1 MMDESNK
8 IQKLLDTAIY
18 YLETID
24 DSNFDYKM
32 QKLNQ
37 IAHEITLEKKKMSFD
52 GPTGDFLL
60 SNNLLKD
67 KAKLLK
73 ERFDNIVEKKKKEQ
87 DSVSLQLKH
96 AENQKKLAIYHR

>member
-1 MMDESNK
+1 MDGSNK

-37 IAHEITLEKKKMSFD
+37 IAHEITLEKKKMSFE
-52 GPTGDFLL
+52 GSNGDFLL
-60 SNNLLKD
+60 NNNLLKD

>member
-1 MMDESNK
+1 MEESNK

-18 YLETID
+18 FLETID

-37 IAHEITLEKKKMSFD
+37 IAREITLEKKKTSFD
-52 GPTGDFLL
+52 GSNGDFLL

-73 ERFDNIVEKKKKEQ
+73 ERFDNIVEKKKNEQ

-96 AENQKKLAIYHR
+96 VENQKKLAIYHR

>member
-1 MMDESNK
+1 MDESNK

-37 IAHEITLEKKKMSFD
+37 IAREITEEKKKQSFE
-52 GPTGDFLL
+52 GSNGDFLL
-60 SNNLLKD
+60 NNNLLKD
-67 KAKLLK
+67 RAKHLK
-73 ERFDNIVEKKKKEQ
+73 EKFDNIIEKKKDEQ
-87 DSVSLQLKH
+87 DAVALQLKH
-96 AENQKKLAIYHR
+96 VENQKKLAIYNR

>member
-1 MMDESNK
+1 MNEDNK

-37 IAHEITLEKKKMSFD
+37 IALEITQEKKKLSFN
-52 GPTGDFLL
+52 GSNGDFLL
-60 SNNLLKD
+60 NNDLLRD

-73 ERFDNIVEKKKKEQ
+73 DKFDNIVEKKKTEQ

-96 AENQKKLAIYHR
+96 VENQKKLAIYHR

>member
-1 MMDESNK
+1 MEEHNK

-37 IAHEITLEKKKMSFD
+37 IAHEIALEKKKIDFD
-52 GPTGDFLL
+52 GPTAEFLL
-60 SNNLLKD
+60 NDDLLKD

-73 ERFDNIVEKKKKEQ
+73 ERFDNIVEKKKSEQ
-87 DSVSLQLKH
+87 DSVSLQLRH
-96 AENQKKLAIYHR
+96 VENQKKLAIYHR

>member
-1 MMDESNK
+1 MVEHNK

-32 QKLNQ
+32 QKLSQ
-37 IAHEITLEKKKMSFD
+37 IAREITLEKKKSSFE
-52 GPTGDFLL
+52 GSTADFLL
-60 SNNLLKD
+60 KDDLLKD

-73 ERFDNIVEKKKKEQ
+73 ERFDNIIEKKKGEQ
-87 DSVSLQLKH
+87 DSVSLQLRH
-96 AENQKKLAIYHR
+96 VENQKKLAIYQR